1 MTSYRILGRGG
12 QGVITL
18 GKVLTQAIIYSGEN
32 GIMSEIHGLSQ
43 RGGGV
48 VTDVKSGEYQSPLI
62 MAGTADYILSM
73 DPEETSFNIT
83 SLKDNGICI
92 SVSYNEKDYKE
103 EKRGRIEFIELNP
116 LTIAKNMDRRAHN
129 MFLLGVL
136 SAIDPFPQPE
146 NIIRA
151 ISEIFP
157 EKVAASNI
165 DAFNLGR
172 NFYMNLGL
180 ETGKSSH

>member
-48 VTDVKSGEYQSPLI
+48 VTDVKSGNSHSPLI
-62 MAGTADYILSM
+62 MSGTADYILSM
-73 DPEETSFNIT
+73 DLNEALLNKGI
-83 SLKDNGICI
+83 LKNNGICI
-92 SVSYNEKDYKE
+92 SVSYDEYDHGE
-103 EKRGRIEFIELNP
+103 EKMDGVECIKINPSIVAPRI
-116 LTIAKNMDRRAHN
+116 DRRSHN
-129 MFLLGVL
+129 MFLLGVF
-136 SAIDPFPQPE
+136 SAIDPFPEPD

-151 ISEIFP
+151 ISEIFTDKIAKGNVDSFNVGRDYYRKILAGTSP
-157 EKVAASNI
+157 ESK
-165 DAFNLGR
+165 
-172 NFYMNLGL
+172 
-180 ETGKSSH
+180 